1 MENSVVLDLDFFSKE
16 IGVIYGTL
24 LLIFIYWL
32 FSIAEYLLRK
42 KKKFRIKRLKRPLV
56 FGLAGSIYSSLA
68 TRSNQNMGMNLL
80 VL

>member
-1 MENSVVLDLDFFSKE
+1 MENSVLLDLDFFSKE

-32 FSIAEYLLRK
+32 FSIAEYLLRE
-42 KKKFRIKRLKRPLV
+42 KKKFRIKRLKRHLV
-56 FGLAGSIYSSLA
+56 FGLADSIYSSLA